1 MKKQDNSLTM
11 IVIINSM
18 WGAIEWIL
26 PVCKYLKDENGMQIV
41 FIIYRFDSREL
52 FNENTFMEEL
62 VNEITNKRC
71 YDLSYFFPKWSKFI
85 LRYLRRFKTKPHSL
99 GYKFLFM
106 WEKVSWE
113 YLSKQSVKK
122 WIYRLKPSVML
133 KDGFRGIIESSE
145 VFLKTVKDEG
155 CKVICFP
162 TALSFTYYP
171 GKGFVGDLYD
181 FKYLYDFK
189 IKDPR
194 VDFYPADIFIVD
206 NTWDAEYFK
215 SRGKESVVVGTP
227 KFNDSWIKYLG
238 TRLNSKEKLKERSDN
253 NILILL
259 KNNKSFI
266 FQYIEFE
273 KLLEEIIET
282 SLLFEDYNLIL
293 KPHPRQDLDLLNNI
307 VGKYRNSKVSIT
319 QKPSFSLIR
328 KSKMIVAM
336 PSGAIFDALIMG
348 RPVIEYFHLKKLS
361 DLLRTKLN
369 TIPKNYL
376 GGMSY
381 FDKDGNATSV
391 FRALGLVAP
400 ADNPEELKR
409 WLGKF
414 TKGEYWAG
422 TEKIRDIFPDI
433 PIKKAADTI
442 MAIAGQNK

>member
-1 MKKQDNSLTM
+1 MNKLENNLTV

-26 PVCKYLKDENGMQIV
+26 PVCKYLKDENGLQIV

-71 YDLSYFFPKWSKFI
+71 YDLSYFFPKWSKII
-85 LRYLRRFKTKPHSL
+85 LRYLRRFKNKPHTL
-99 GYKFLFM
+99 INKFLFM
-106 WEKVSWE
+106 WEKISWE
-113 YLSKQSVKK
+113 YFSKQSVKK

-171 GKGFVGDLYD
+171 GKGFVGGLYD
-181 FKYLYDFK
+181 FKF
-189 IKDPR
+189 KDPR

-238 TRLNSKEKLKERSDN
+238 TRFNSKEKLEERSDN

-259 KNNKSFI
+259 KNNKSLI

-293 KPHPRQDLDLLNNI
+293 KPHPRQDLDILNSI
-307 VGKYRNSKVSIT
+307 VSKYKSSKVSISHE
-319 QKPSFSLIR
+319 PSFALIG

-348 RPVIEYFHLKKLS
+348 RPVIEYCHLKKLS
-361 DLLRTKLN
+361 DLLRTKFN

-381 FDKDGNATSV
+381 LDKDGNTTSV

-414 TKGEYWAG
+414 TKGESWGGA
-422 TEKIRDIFPDI
+422 EKIREIFPNI
-433 PIKKAADTI
+433 PVKKAADTI
-442 MAIAGQNK
+442 MAVAEQNTQNA

>member
-1 MKKQDNSLTM
+1 
-11 IVIINSM
+11 M

-26 PVCKYLKDENGMQIV
+26 PVCKYLKDEKGLQII
-41 FIIYRFDSREL
+41 FIICRYDSREL
-52 FNENTFMEEL
+52 FNENIFIEEL
-62 VNEITNKRC
+62 VYEITDRRC
-71 YDLSYFFPKWSKFI
+71 YDMSYFFPQWSKII
-85 LRYLRRFKTKPHSL
+85 LRYLRRFKNKPYSL
-99 GYKFLFM
+99 GHKFLFM
-106 WEKVSWE
+106 WEKISWR
-113 YLSKQSVKK
+113 YLSRYSVQQWFYKLRPFV
-122 WIYRLKPSVML
+122 IL
-133 KDGFRGIIESSE
+133 KDGFGGILKSFD
-145 VFLKTVKDEG
+145 VFIKAAKEND
-155 CKVICFP
+155 CKFICFP
-162 TALSFTYYP
+162 TSPSFTYYEGVWTERNLSDVKSVNP
-171 GKGFVGDLYD
+171 QLISIQNDLY
-181 FKYLYDFK
+181 
-189 IKDPR
+189 
-194 VDFYPADIFIVD
+194 IVD

-227 KFNDSWIKYLG
+227 KFNDSWMKYLG
-238 TRLNSKEKLKERSDN
+238 TRFNSKEKLKERSDD

-273 KLLEEIIET
+273 ILLEEIIET

-307 VGKYRNSKVSIT
+307 VGKYQSFKVSISNE
-319 QKPSFSLIR
+319 PSFVLIR

-348 RPVIEYFHLKKLS
+348 KPVIEYFHLKKLS
-361 DLLRTKLN
+361 NLLRTKLN

-414 TKGEYWAG
+414 AKGEYWAG

-442 MAIAGQNK
+442 MAVAEQNTQNA